1 MNQNLFLT
9 ILLLLCFS
17 AVLFGEPLG
26 LSLEAQ
32 RLDMIN
38 EESIDNLMGKCIN
51 YRIDTLYI
59 PIVSFMES
67 LYESRI
73 LPRSNVLINNESM
86 LTFDPLAYAMKKGEI
101 FGIRI
106 IPVVDLLTVWPSQ
119 DLPNN
124 PLHLS
129 KKQPDWLS
137 RNSEGKLLYN
147 PVLLD
152 PGAPQ
157 VQNFIIAL
165 VKEILIHYK
174 PSQLAFTNFYYPN
187 PEYGYNP
194 YALKEYE
201 QYLRDNHSQIANFN
215 NFRQDTL
222 NKLMVRL
229 DALVQTL
236 GLTTRLLVYHT
247 SNYENSLSQH
257 FQDWVYWLNSDY
269 VDTGIMWYWFTDKKN
284 VAHDT
289 QWALEHIKGQR
300 IIPTFSPDALQYSQ
314 FLVVMN
320 TILDFP
326 VSGIM
331 VDTVDSS
338 LLEILNNNEVGIPR

>member
-1 MNQNLFLT
+1 MRRHIFLT
-9 ILLLLCFS
+9 TLVFLGFCLVLL
-17 AVLFGEPLG
+17 GEPLG

-38 EESIDNLMGKCIN
+38 EETIDNLLGKCIK
-51 YRIDTLYI
+51 YRIDTLYV

-73 LPRSNVLINNESM
+73 LPRSNVLINNDSM
-86 LTFDPLAYAMKKGEI
+86 LSFDPLAYAMNKGAT

-129 KKQPDWLS
+129 KKQSNWMS
-137 RNSEGKLLYN
+137 RDAEGKLLYR
-147 PVLLD
+147 PLFLD
-152 PGAPQ
+152 PGIPQ
-157 VQNFIIAL
+157 VQDFVISL

-174 PSQLAFTNFYYPN
+174 PSQIAFSNFYYPN

-201 QYLRDNHSQIANFN
+201 QYLRDNFSKISNFDSY
-215 NFRQDTL
+215 RQDVL
-222 NKLMVRL
+222 NNLMMRL
-229 DALVQTL
+229 DALVQSL
-236 GLTTRLLVYHT
+236 GLSTRLLIYHA
-247 SNYENSLSQH
+247 SNYENSLSKH
-257 FQDWVYWLNSDY
+257 FQDWVYWLNSGY
-269 VDTGIMWYWFTDKKN
+269 VDMGIMWYWFSDKKN

-289 QWALEHIKGQR
+289 QWALEHVKGQK
-300 IIPTFSPDALQYSQ
+300 IVPAFSPDLLQYSQ

-326 VSGIM
+326 VTGIV
-331 VDTVDSS
+331 VDTNDSG
-338 LLEILNNNEVGIPR
+338 LLEILNNNKVGIPR